1 MYIYVSNHLTDD
13 CLPCPH
19 STRTTDLDTVMPS
32 KTPTFAIIWPGW
44 FGGFLSVP
52 NGSVE
57 SRWVIVRLYQ
67 FIPAMNLQ
75 WITFC
80 RFREDV
86 EYCFKRPVAASQV
99 VLHAKWQ
106 LRRRGP
112 WSGLW
117 NQSWAPRVLWWIC
130 SFSMPYIGGAYV
142 GGLDHHN
149 EWVDLPE
156 STRLERA
163 VDCSITSN
171 LSLRLG

>member
-1 MYIYVSNHLTDD
+1 MYIYLSNHLTDD

-75 WITFC
+75 WITFSEGFG
-80 RFREDV
+80 RMLNIVSNDLW
-86 EYCFKRPVAASQV
+86 
-99 VLHAKWQ
+99 LHHK
-106 LRRRGP
+106 LYFMP
-112 WSGLW
+112 SG
-117 NQSWAPRVLWWIC
+117 SW
-130 SFSMPYIGGAYV
+130 GV
-142 GGLDHHN
+142 GGLGQGCGIRAGPPGFCGGSVRSPCHI
-149 EWVDLPE
+149 
-156 STRLERA
+156 LEVLMLA
-163 VDCSITSN
+163 GWITTTSGLIY
-171 LSLRLG
+171 LSLPV